1 MFYYSNILKMIT
13 VREANPLDENIIA
26 NFQVRMAKE
35 TEQIDLDRDI
45 VNKGVIAV
53 LNSPEKGI
61 YFVAESENKI
71 IASMLITFEWSDWR
85 NGNVYWIHSIYVLPE
100 FRKKGVFK
108 TMYLHLKNIA
118 QKDENIRGL
127 RLYVDKTNIN
137 AQKVYETM
145 GMDGDHYMLYEWMK

>member
-1 MFYYSNILKMIT
+1 MIT
-13 VREANPLDENIIA
+13 IRKANSGDENIIA

-45 VNKGVIAV
+45 VNKGVNAV

-71 IASMLITFEWSDWR
+71 IASLLITFEWSDWR

-108 TMYLHLKNIA
+108 TMYLYLKNIVL
-118 QKDENIRGL
+118 KDKNIVGL
-127 RLYVDKTNIN
+127 RLYVDKTNAN
-137 AQKVYETM
+137 ARKVYETM
-145 GMDGDHYMLYEWMK
+145 GMDDGHYLLFEWMK

>member
-1 MFYYSNILKMIT
+1 MNFEYAIMII
-13 VREANPLDENIIA
+13 VRKSQNSDKNIIA

-45 VNKGVIAV
+45 VNKGVNAV
-53 LNSPEKGI
+53 LNSPAKGI

-71 IASMLITFEWSDWR
+71 IASLLITFEWSDWR

-137 AQKVYETM
+137 AQKVYEIM

>member
-1 MFYYSNILKMIT
+1 MIT
-13 VREANPLDENIIA
+13 VREANPGDENIIA

-35 TEQIDLDRDI
+35 TEQINLDRDI
-45 VNKGVIAV
+45 VNKGVNAV

-61 YFVAESENKI
+61 YFVAASENKI
-71 IASMLITFEWSDWR
+71 IASLLITFEWSDWR

-100 FRKKGVFK
+100 FRKTGVFK

-137 AQKVYETM
+137 AQKVYETI
-145 GMDGDHYMLYEWMK
+145 GMDGDHYMLFEWMK

>member
-13 VREANPLDENIIA
+13 VREANPLDENFIVD
-26 NFQVRMAKE
+26 FQVRMAKE

-71 IASMLITFEWSDWR
+71 IASLLITFEWSDWR

-118 QKDENIRGL
+118 QKNENIRGL

>member
-1 MFYYSNILKMIT
+1 MIT
-13 VREANPLDENIIA
+13 VRRAKPGDENMIVG
-26 NFQVRMAKE
+26 FQIRMAKE

-45 VNKGVIAV
+45 VNKGVNV
-53 LNSPEKGI
+53 VFNSPEKGT

-71 IASMLITFEWSDWR
+71 IASLLITFEWSDWH
-85 NGNVYWIHSIYVLPE
+85 NGNVYWIHSVYVLPE

-127 RLYVDKTNIN
+127 RLYVDKTNTN
-137 AQKVYETM
+137 ARKVYEIM
-145 GMDGDHYMLYEWMK
+145 GMDSDHYMLFEWMK

>member
-1 MFYYSNILKMIT
+1 MIT
-13 VREANPLDENIIA
+13 VRKAKKIDKNTIA
-26 NFQVRMAKE
+26 NFQVSMAKE

-45 VNKGVIAV
+45 VNKGVNAV
-53 LNSPEKGI
+53 FNSPEKGI
-61 YFVAESENKI
+61 YFVSESENKI
-71 IASMLITFEWSDWR
+71 IASLLITFEWSDWR

-118 QKDENIRGL
+118 QMDENIRGL

-137 AQKVYETM
+137 AQKVYEIM
-145 GMDGDHYMLYEWMK
+145 GMDGDHYMLFEWMK

>member
-1 MFYYSNILKMIT
+1 MIT
-13 VREANPLDENIIA
+13 VREANSGDENIIA

-45 VNKGVIAV
+45 VNKGVNAV

-108 TMYLHLKNIA
+108 TLYLHLKNIA
-118 QKDENIRGL
+118 QKDENIVGL

-137 AQKVYETM
+137 AQKVYEIM
-145 GMDGDHYMLYEWMK
+145 GMDGNHYLLFEWMK

>member
-1 MFYYSNILKMIT
+1 MIT
-13 VREANPLDENIIA
+13 VRRAKPGDENMIVG
-26 NFQVRMAKE
+26 FQIRMAKE

-45 VNKGVIAV
+45 VNKGVNV
-53 LNSPEKGI
+53 VFNSPEKGT

-71 IASMLITFEWSDWR
+71 IASLLITFEWSDWH
-85 NGNVYWIHSIYVLPE
+85 NGNVYWIHSVYVLPE

-127 RLYVDKTNIN
+127 RLYVDKTNTN
-137 AQKVYETM
+137 ARKVYEIM
-145 GMDGDHYMLYEWMK
+145 GMDGNHYMLFEWMKK